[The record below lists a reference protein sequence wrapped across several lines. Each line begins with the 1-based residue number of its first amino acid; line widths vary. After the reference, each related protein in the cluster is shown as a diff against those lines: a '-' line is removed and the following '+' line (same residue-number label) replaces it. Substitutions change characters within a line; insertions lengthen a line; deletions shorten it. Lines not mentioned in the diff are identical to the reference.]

1 MARVAVVGAG
11 VMGCAAA
18 WALTERG
25 ADVTVLEQF
34 DLDHA
39 RGSSHGRSRIVR
51 LAYPDP
57 AWVRLAEEAMSGWR
71 DLEAQSG
78 QELLGLY
85 GLVELASSPELTSAS
100 ALDACGA
107 DYRLLDPR
115 EALARGVT
123 LPPGWSALYQPEAGI
138 VYADRARAAF
148 LELARRRG
156 AQVETGHRVDSLD
169 DVAADVVV
177 VTAGAW
183 VTKLVPDVP
192 VRVTRETI
200 AYFRREGPPMPS
212 VVELSEATR
221 GHAMYALYDPL
232 YGLKAGAHHTGPEP
246 IPMRTG
252 GLAVVRWRPSPPG
265 SCGRCPSTRSR
276 SRPTRAS
283 TRAPRTSPSCS
294 SGAAGSSSAR
304 PARATASSSRPLSGV
319 GSPRSPW
326 SNLPQCRSTSASA
339 TSRANATFSSGRTAR
354 SSPRR

>member
-156 AQVETGHRVDSLD
+156 AQVETGRRVDSLD

-183 VTKLVPDVP
+183 VTKLVPDIP

-232 YGLKAGAHHTGPEP
+232 YGLKAGAHHTGPEADP
-246 IPMRTG
+246 DEDG
-252 GLAVVRWRPSPPG
+252 RP
-265 SCGRCPSTRSR
+265 
-276 SRPTRAS
+276 
-283 TRAPRTSPSCS
+283 
-294 SGAAGSSSAR
+294 
-304 PARATASSSRPLSGV
+304 
-319 GSPRSPW
+319 
-326 SNLPQCRSTSASA
+326 
-339 TSRANATFSSGRTAR
+339 SGRTVATIAAWVLR
-354 SSPRR
+354 TLPVDPQPVEADTCIYTSTADESFVLERRGRIVIGSPCSGHGFKFAPAVGRRLAALALE